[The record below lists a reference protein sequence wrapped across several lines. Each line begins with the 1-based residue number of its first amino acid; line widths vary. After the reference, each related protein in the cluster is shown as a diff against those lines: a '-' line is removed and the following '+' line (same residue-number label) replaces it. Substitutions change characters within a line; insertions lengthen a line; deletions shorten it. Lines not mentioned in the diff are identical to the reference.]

1 MPSEP
6 FLELACHQ
14 TSPLPYHKHQAH
26 SEFPQ
31 FSKSFFSEKGYLSPL
46 NECELNPTGDK
57 EVVNSKD
64 SIDWFLTNVKSYYKS
79 NLKIAHLN
87 INSLL
92 NKLDEV
98 KNMLNRY
105 LLVIPFIFE
114 TKLTASDFFLRQSG
128 YRTVRQD
135 RKKGAGGI
143 LPSYVKIYPYV
154 GDAQSA
160 NQNLSN

>member
-6 FLELACHQ
+6 FLELACPQ

-31 FSKSFFSEKGYLSPL
+31 FSESFFSEDDLSPL
-46 NECELNPTGDK
+46 NECEFNPTGDK

-64 SIDWFLTNVKSYYKS
+64 PIDWFLTNVKGYYKS

-105 LLVIPFIFE
+105 LFVILFISD
-114 TKLTASDFFLRQSG
+114 TKLDSTASDFFSG
-128 YRTVRQD
+128 NRDIVLLDKIVR
-135 RKKGAGGI
+135 KE
-143 LPSYVKIYPYV
+143 LSYVKIYPYV
-154 GDAQSA
+154 GDAESA